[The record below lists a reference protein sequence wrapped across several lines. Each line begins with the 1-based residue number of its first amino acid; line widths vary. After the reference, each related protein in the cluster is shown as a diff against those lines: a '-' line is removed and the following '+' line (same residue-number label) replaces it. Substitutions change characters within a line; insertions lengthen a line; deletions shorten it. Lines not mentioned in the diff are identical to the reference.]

1 LKRQIPTQR
10 WVVVIESCLPS
21 PHCLVAQD
29 VALSRPKRGFEFL
42 WGHNYKQH
50 FSKRGSPEGDSIRT
64 PPWAQESEIIFK
76 TRIPGRGFIRIPP
89 GAQLLTVLLKRG
101 SPEGRSMSLTLGE
114 QITFLSSQSLRFT
127 YILIFNIYSYY

>member
-1 LKRQIPTQR
+1 MCEVIDILKRQIPTQR

-42 WGHNYKQH
+42 WGHK
-50 FSKRGSPEGDSIRT
+50 KT
-64 PPWAQESEIIFK
+64 VLVK

-89 GAQLLTVLLKRG
+89 GAQLLSALSKRG

-114 QITFLSSQSLRFT
+114 QITFLSSQSLRFA
-127 YILIFNIYSYY
+127 YIIIFNIYSYY